1 MMDKFND
8 KIYSDLLFRLVDS
21 TDLKPYAIYYDKQ
34 SDEFFY
40 TVRFETDAIV
50 INNNRFESFI
60 CLWDY
65 QYDKRNEEGVS
76 FIKRF
81 LEKDDMSFITQCKT
95 REECINTVKEL
106 DRIRVSNS
114 LD

>member
-1 MMDKFND
+1 MLEKFND

-50 INNNRFESFI
+50 INNQLVVCCKYN
-60 CLWDY
+60 
-65 QYDKRNEEGVS
+65 
-76 FIKRF
+76 F
-81 LEKDDMSFITQCKT
+81 LHLLCYAK
-95 REECINTVKEL
+95 
-106 DRIRVSNS
+106 
-114 LD
+114 